1 MKVHSELH
9 VFGVSQTQNHLYT
22 LVTTK
27 DDERMK
33 EPQYDREQIRNPNM
47 LLFKLLFRFTVWTSH
62 KRLDA
67 RVFGFRVTVDN
78 WIGLLDTLGYYFLL
92 FFFSFIDGNIRN
104 NNRDNGFRW
113 KCWGQLVARLR
124 IWATIVSSICVKV
137 TNEWRC
143 TSSYVRT

>member
-47 LLFKLLFRFTVWTSH
+47 LLFKLLFRFTV
-62 KRLDA
+62 
-67 RVFGFRVTVDN
+67 
-78 WIGLLDTLGYYFLL
+78 
-92 FFFSFIDGNIRN
+92 
-104 NNRDNGFRW
+104 
-113 KCWGQLVARLR
+113 
-124 IWATIVSSICVKV
+124 
-137 TNEWRC
+137 
-143 TSSYVRT
+143 